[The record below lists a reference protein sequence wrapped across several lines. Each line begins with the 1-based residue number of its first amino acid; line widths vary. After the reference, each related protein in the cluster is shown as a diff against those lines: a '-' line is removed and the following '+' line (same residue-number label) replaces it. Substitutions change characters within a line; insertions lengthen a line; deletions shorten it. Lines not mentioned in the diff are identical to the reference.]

1 MSSDHYFF
9 GTSMATF
16 LLNQVVCAIL
26 LVQFYSCAR
35 VINKIEFSVFIV
47 HKVHCRSKRPVEKKD
62 RGFYCGYSCM
72 FFETEPKQTVPLFT
86 MATFLRYWGGSLT
99 QDLASNRSLLKDL
112 KSATSN
118 SKASIL
124 NLVYLFFI
132 RRHKGH
138 AINKLQASII
148 NSKWLIIQLINT
160 ELNLILFKFAWT
172 FGYYWMSIEKI
183 GCWNENS
190 YTIELL

>member
-1 MSSDHYFF
+1 MSKQKTRWKEGQRFLLRILMYVFWNWTETN
-9 GTSMATF
+9 GATF
-16 LLNQVVCAIL
+16 YYGYIFTLLGLVVNTRFGLQSI
-26 LVQFYSCAR
+26 
-35 VINKIEFSVFIV
+35 I
-47 HKVHCRSKRPVEKKD
+47 
-62 RGFYCGYSCM
+62 
-72 FFETEPKQTVPLFT
+72 
-86 MATFLRYWGGSLT
+86 
-99 QDLASNRSLLKDL
+99 LLKDL

-183 GCWNENS
+183 GCWNS